1 MVRFMNNY
9 NKLFIFA
16 FIISFLCIL
25 CCGVSLIRFDEDDD
39 DYYQIERL
47 RAEKLRDMLNYLEKS
62 YNLRAFLRQTRNL
75 AIGRGDGFR
84 PGR

>member
-1 MVRFMNNY
+1 MFRIMNNY
-9 NKLFIFA
+9 YKLFIFIFA
-16 FIISFLCIL
+16 LSLLCML
-25 CCGVSLIRFDEDDD
+25 CSGLSLIRFDEDDD
-39 DYYQIERL
+39 DYYQIDRV
-47 RAEKLRDMLNYLEKS
+47 RAERLRDMLDYLEKS